1 MTEADSEEYREE
13 HKENVIIFMPEISK
27 THKGG
32 TMRLGTRTTY
42 VRDPDSLAAKVYYG
56 EQEISERHRHRYE
69 VNCDFKADLEAKGMV
84 FSGED
89 INKERME
96 VLELKDHEAFFLG
109 VQYHPEFTSRPFSP
123 NPCFYAFILASSG
136 QVSEIGSRSEFETV
150 FRDAPDDLSQTS
162 LE

>member
-1 MTEADSEEYREE
+1 
-13 HKENVIIFMPEISK
+13 
-27 THKGG
+27 
-32 TMRLGTRTTY
+32 MRLGTRTTY

-89 INKERME
+89 INNERME

-109 VQYHPEFTSRPFSP
+109 V
-123 NPCFYAFILASSG
+123 
-136 QVSEIGSRSEFETV
+136 
-150 FRDAPDDLSQTS
+150 
-162 LE
+162 